1 MRAPIAIGAAMCA
14 AVSVL
19 FIVFA
24 EENSDDNPANPYLE
38 TARTRVKATM
48 RDSNAKIEDVV
59 FHPVPGPGPAGR
71 SYACGYARPS
81 TGDNAR
87 SERFIYYFGPDTVL
101 FIEQLRDRDH
111 GASPII
117 EMQRTTA
124 NFALRARGTVAEREE
139 REHKW
144 HHRRSNVVDAN
155 SNIR

>member
-14 AVSVL
+14 AVTVL

-111 GASPII
+111 GASAISLCNSAPI
-117 EMQRTTA
+117 
-124 NFALRARGTVAEREE
+124 ALDRFDFSDDKMSLKTNR
-139 REHKW
+139 
-144 HHRRSNVVDAN
+144 
-155 SNIR
+155 